1 MSFRCMTEE
10 KDDDEKGDSEK
21 EGDDEK
27 KTVLS
32 STAMSTSVFKFGP
45 KLHPIGK
52 PMTRSQRKANEEYEL
67 SEQISML
74 RKVAERD
81 IDVRDCID
89 DNVESEVVDPD
100 IRQPS
105 EMDDR
110 MYDEPCDPVVPRV
123 NLDPQI
129 ADSDRPDKRKRET
142 TTIPVEKKKRV
153 RYPHVNKFWSF
164 LTTQKSL

>member
-81 IDVRDCID
+81 I
-89 DNVESEVVDPD
+89 
-100 IRQPS
+100 
-105 EMDDR
+105 
-110 MYDEPCDPVVPRV
+110 
-123 NLDPQI
+123 
-129 ADSDRPDKRKRET
+129 
-142 TTIPVEKKKRV
+142 
-153 RYPHVNKFWSF
+153 RYRCQR
-164 LTTQKSL
+164 LY